1 MADNDVL
8 VESGEVE
15 LLSEIEV
22 SSAIQ
27 MKDAYPSQSG
37 EPVDDGR
44 SLPPSPPAVSPRGD
58 GSAGP
63 NARVYISKMLTRT
76 PPEEIEKI
84 LIKKPDRRVDPVT
97 PEFYTMVLSISLR
110 LGDPATTR
118 FLNGSVDL
126 ALPRGMKILAYS
138 PKAKGTITSIIENGG
153 ELLSLSPGLE
163 IFSSGTKGKNIQ
175 PDPAEKRFKISVG
188 PQEIMTGTYREKS
201 GYSLAIPSSVL
212 LDYQGMLKNEH
223 DMFWEIFP
231 PMPGQGIELSGK
243 EMQAVISLIVQ
254 APKNTPPKIT
264 ARIVSRVK
272 GNLWG
277 VVTVKGSVVI

>member
-1 MADNDVL
+1 MGDNEVF
-8 VESGEVE
+8 VESGEAE
-15 LLSEIEV
+15 LLSEIEI

-37 EPVDDGR
+37 ETIDDGR
-44 SLPPSPPAVSPRGD
+44 SLPPSPPAVSPKGD

-63 NARVYISKMLTRT
+63 NARVYLSKMLTRT

-84 LIKKPDRRVDPVT
+84 LRKKPDRRAEPGT
-97 PEFYTMVLSISLR
+97 PDFYTLVLSVSLR

-118 FLNGSVDL
+118 FLNGSIDL

-138 PKAKGTITSIIENGG
+138 PKAKGTIFAIIENGG
-153 ELLSLSPGLE
+153 ESLSLSQGLE
-163 IFSSGTKGKNIQ
+163 ISSSVKGTNIQ
-175 PDPAEKRFKISVG
+175 PDPAERRFRIAVG
-188 PQEIMTGTYREKS
+188 LKETITGTYREKS
-201 GYSLAIPSSVL
+201 GYSLAIPSGVL

-231 PMPGQGIELSGK
+231 PMPGQGIESSGK

-277 VVTVKGSVVI
+277 VITVKGSIVI